1 MRPLPRG
8 LRICNRCSCHE
19 AVIATGFREREGKG
33 RQGAREPARKQA
45 RNQARERK
53 RKMRILMVEDARDL
67 AEGVIAHLAR
77 SGIVCDLAV
86 TIEEA
91 RDCRAVQRYDAII
104 LDINLPDGSGLSFLR
119 DIRAAVDRT
128 PVLMLTALSA
138 VDDRVEALDQ
148 GADDY
153 LSKPFDQREL
163 EARLR
168 ALVRREADRKEE
180 QITLGSL
187 TYSPKDR
194 SARLGDR
201 QLDLT
206 RREAALLDALIR
218 HRGQYL
224 SKARL
229 YDSLYGFDDADVG
242 VNAIELYIARLR
254 KKFAGSDVAITT
266 QRGVGYRIGL
276 EA

>member
-1 MRPLPRG
+1 
-8 LRICNRCSCHE
+8 
-19 AVIATGFREREGKG
+19 
-33 RQGAREPARKQA
+33 
-45 RNQARERK
+45 
-53 RKMRILMVEDARDL
+53 MRILMVEAARDL
-67 AEGVIAHLAR
+67 AEAGVAQLGR
-77 SGIVCDLAV
+77 SGILCDLA
-86 TIEEA
+86 TSLEEA
-91 RDCRAVQRYDAII
+91 RDFRAVQRYDALI
-104 LDINLPDGSGLSFLR
+104 LDINLPDGSGLSLLR
-119 DIRAAVDRT
+119 EVRAAADRT

-138 VDDRVEALDQ
+138 VDDRVVALDQ

-153 LSKPFDQREL
+153 LVKPFDQREL

-187 TYSPKDR
+187 VYAPKDR
-194 SARLGDR
+194 SARLDGR

-206 RREAALLDALIR
+206 RREATLLDMLIR
-218 HRGQYL
+218 HRGQFL
-224 SKARL
+224 SKTRL

-254 KKFAGSDVAITT
+254 KKFAGSDITIAT

-276 EA
+276 DD

>member
-1 MRPLPRG
+1 
-8 LRICNRCSCHE
+8 
-19 AVIATGFREREGKG
+19 
-33 RQGAREPARKQA
+33 
-45 RNQARERK
+45 
-53 RKMRILMVEDARDL
+53 MRILMVEDARDL
-67 AEGVIAHLAR
+67 AEGVVAQLGR
-77 SGIVCDLAV
+77 SGILCDLA
-86 TIEEA
+86 TSLEEA
-91 RDCRAVQRYDAII
+91 RDFRAVQRYDALI
-104 LDINLPDGSGLSFLR
+104 LDINLPDGSGLALLR
-119 DIRAAVDRT
+119 EVRAAADRT

-138 VDDRVEALDQ
+138 VDDRVVALDQ

-153 LSKPFDQREL
+153 LVKPFDQREL

-187 TYSPKDR
+187 VYAPKDR
-194 SARLGDR
+194 SARLDGR

-206 RREAALLDALIR
+206 RREATLLDMLIR
-218 HRGQYL
+218 HRGQFL
-224 SKARL
+224 SKTRL

-254 KKFAGSDVAITT
+254 KKFAGSDITIAT

-276 EA
+276 DD